1 MSKAVPLSQSPKR
14 STSRWRAVVPN
25 RGKRPPAPK
34 TRGKNAKVAK
44 KKQSKATAA
53 GDPTTPD
60 VPTPTRT
67 HYQDLATT
75 LRTALE
81 GLAPQ
86 IPFWQVVHPTLR
98 KAIRSARVV
107 NGKFIETV
115 VAAVDSTPELQAL
128 NKFDL
133 PDAQDMLQFRAAFR
147 PLVDQLQA
155 LSRDLL
161 FTMDTRQAKVGDKA
175 LQMYYLAKGLGRDI
189 GGADILS
196 LAENMGRDLGR
207 KRPKPRG
214 KATPPPVTPAPQ
226 EPPAPPAAPA
236 VQESPAPQAA

>member
-1 MSKAVPLSQSPKR
+1 MSKAVHQSHSPNR
-14 STSRWRAVVPN
+14 STSRWRAAVPN

-34 TRGKNAKVAK
+34 SREKHAKVAK
-44 KKQSKATAA
+44 KQSKAAAA

-81 GLAPQ
+81 AVAPQ
-86 IPFWQVVHPTLR
+86 VPFWQIAHPTLR
-98 KAIRSARVV
+98 KAIRSGRAV

-115 VAAVDSTPELQAL
+115 VAAVDSSAELQAL

-133 PDAQDMLQFRAAFR
+133 TDAQDMLQFRAAFR

-155 LSRDLL
+155 LARDLL
-161 FTMDTRQAKVGDKA
+161 FTMDSRQAKVGDKA
-175 LQMYYLAKGLGRDI
+175 LQLYYLAKGLGRDI

-196 LAENMGRDLGR
+196 LAGNMARDLGR
-207 KRPKPRG
+207 KRPKSRG
-214 KATPPPVTPAPQ
+214 SQVPPPAPPSPQ
-226 EPPAPPAAPA
+226 EPPATPATPA
-236 VQESPAPQAA
+236 TQESPAPKAA

>member
-1 MSKAVPLSQSPKR
+1 MSKAVHQSHSPKG
-14 STSRWRAVVPN
+14 STSRWRAAVPN

-34 TRGKNAKVAK
+34 TRGKHAEVAK
-44 KKQSKATAA
+44 TNVDETNVTQTAA
-53 GDPTTPD
+53 GDPVTPNA
-60 VPTPTRT
+60 PAPTRT

-81 GLAPQ
+81 AVAPQ
-86 IPFWQVVHPTLR
+86 IPFWQAAHPTLR
-98 KAIRSARVV
+98 KAIRSGRAV

-115 VAAVDSTPELQAL
+115 VAGVDSSPDLQAL

-147 PLVDQLQA
+147 PLVDQLLA
-155 LSRDLL
+155 LSRDML
-161 FTMDTRQAKVGDKA
+161 FTMDVRQAKVGQQA

-207 KRPKPRG
+207 KRPKSRG
-214 KATPPPVTPAPQ
+214 SQVPPPVTPAPQ
-226 EPPAPPAAPA
+226 APPAS
-236 VQESPAPQAA
+236 QQSPQAA